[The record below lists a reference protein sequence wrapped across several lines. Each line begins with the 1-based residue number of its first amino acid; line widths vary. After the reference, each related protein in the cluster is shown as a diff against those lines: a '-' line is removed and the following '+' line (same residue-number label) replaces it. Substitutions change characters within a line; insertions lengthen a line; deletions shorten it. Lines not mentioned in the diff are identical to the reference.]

1 MLPTLRTARLTLSPF
16 TPDDAALVQRYA
28 GDARIAAT
36 TAFVPHPYPDGVAEA
51 WIATHLP
58 QFLEKSNVTLA
69 IRARESGALRGAI
82 NLKLTPSPAT
92 APAPAA
98 APVPAHAPAPAVAIG
113 AGESGCN
120 PHSAISVPHLPA
132 PTAAASAAIGEIG
145 YWVAV
150 PFWNQGIC
158 TEAVRRIV
166 RYGFDELPR
175 ALDRTLAE
183 IRAHHFV
190 ENPASGRVM
199 EKAGMR
205 RAGVIP
211 RALSKN
217 GRLIDLVRYT
227 MPRPHDPE
235 NPGPA
240 GLNPT

>member
-16 TPDDAALVQRYA
+16 APDDAALVQRYA

-36 TAFVPHPYPDGVAEA
+36 TAFVPHPYPDGAAEA
-51 WIATHLP
+51 WIATHLS

-69 IRARESGALRGAI
+69 IRERGNKALRGAI
-82 NLKLTPSPAT
+82 NLKLTPAPAT

-98 APVPAHAPAPAVAIG
+98 A
-113 AGESGCN
+113 
-120 PHSAISVPHLPA
+120 
-132 PTAAASAAIGEIG
+132 AAIGEIG

-158 TEAVRRIV
+158 TEAMRRIV
-166 RYGFDELPR
+166 RYGFEELPR
-175 ALDRTLAE
+175 TLDLTLAE

-217 GRLIDLVRYT
+217 GRLIDLVHYT
-227 MPRPHDPE
+227 MPRPHGPE

-240 GLNPT
+240 G